1 MEGLGVF
8 HGRLSNADVH
18 PRVAAYYFKQWE
30 GFEMAYHSHRE
41 VEIMYVISGKCVVET
56 LEQVIMMDKGSFILI
71 DAYVEHR
78 LIVEA
83 DKPCRMLNVEFNF
96 AQRSIAAFPSL
107 GELAS
112 TDHALNALFEMKHS
126 YLLLNDPSEVYHTL
140 KSLVLEL
147 DNSTGGDGLM
157 VQLQLS
163 QLLIRIGRLAEEVI
177 HSVPYSADQ
186 YVKQSVEYI
195 HHHYDCDIQVKEIA
209 AAVSLHP
216 GYLHRIFKAGMGCT
230 MMDYLM
236 RLRMEKAR
244 MLLEQTDIPVIDIC
258 SYVGV
263 NSRQYFSTLFKRYT
277 GVTPKAYRQS
287 VMKEVDRSKP
297 RLS

>member
-1 MEGLGVF
+1 M
-8 HGRLSNADVH
+8 
-18 PRVAAYYFKQWE
+18 
-30 GFEMAYHSHRE
+30 
-41 VEIMYVISGKCVVET
+41 
-56 LEQVIMMDKGSFILI
+56 
-71 DAYVEHR
+71 
-78 LIVEA
+78 
-83 DKPCRMLNVEFNF
+83 
-96 AQRSIAAFPSL
+96 
-107 GELAS
+107 
-112 TDHALNALFEMKHS
+112 
-126 YLLLNDPSEVYHTL
+126 
-140 KSLVLEL
+140 
-147 DNSTGGDGLM
+147 
-157 VQLQLS
+157 
-163 QLLIRIGRLAEEVI
+163 
-177 HSVPYSADQ
+177 
-186 YVKQSVEYI
+186 KQSVEYI

>member
-41 VEIMYVISGKCVVET
+41 VEIMYVISGKCVVEI
-56 LEQVIMMDKGSFILI
+56 LEQAIMMDKGRIILI

-112 TDHALNALFEMKHS
+112 TEHALNALFEMKHS
-126 YLLLNDPSEVYHTL
+126 YLLLSDPSEVYHTL

-147 DNSTGGDGLM
+147 DNSTGEMALWFSCSCLSCCFASEGLRRRPFILSLI
-157 VQLQLS
+157 QL
-163 QLLIRIGRLAEEVI
+163 IN
-177 HSVPYSADQ
+177 
-186 YVKQSVEYI
+186 
-195 HHHYDCDIQVKEIA
+195 
-209 AAVSLHP
+209 
-216 GYLHRIFKAGMGCT
+216 M
-230 MMDYLM
+230 
-236 RLRMEKAR
+236 
-244 MLLEQTDIPVIDIC
+244 
-258 SYVGV
+258 
-263 NSRQYFSTLFKRYT
+263 
-277 GVTPKAYRQS
+277 
-287 VMKEVDRSKP
+287 
-297 RLS
+297 